1 MEFIKSLTFTNKE
14 FKKLEKE
21 WFTRMKHTGGI
32 IYDYK
37 MKELIKSFIEDL
49 QNK

>member
-1 MEFIKSLTFTNKE
+1 MNSSKFLVISDKE
-14 FKKLEKE
+14 LKKLEKE
-21 WFTRMKHTGGI
+21 WFTRMKNTGGI

>member
-1 MEFIKSLTFTNKE
+1 MEFNKSLTFTDKE
-14 FKKLEKE
+14 LKNLGTK
-21 WFTRMKHTGGI
+21 WFVRMKNTSGI